1 MITNN
6 NITAGIVN
14 MGEGTI
20 HAEGANTIIG
30 ENNTIN
36 NEHKES
42 LRAIIESIDR
52 LAVGLT
58 DRHDYDGVSTDIKEE
73 LKKEKPQK
81 SFLKRCFQAIPTI
94 LGSLSSDILANQLQP
109 YITSALALLA

>member
-20 HAEGANTIIG
+20 HAEGANTIVG
-30 ENNTIN
+30 DNNTIN
-36 NEHKES
+36 NEQKES
-42 LRAIIESIDR
+42 LKSIIESIDR
-52 LAVGLT
+52 LALGLT

-73 LKKEKPQK
+73 LQKEKPQK
-81 SFLKRCFQAIPTI
+81 SFLKRCFQAIPVI